1 MAFKTSV
8 NTAPHFAEKGE
19 LGETVELRL
28 ELKLLADVG
37 LAGFPNAG
45 KSTLLSHIS
54 AARPKI
60 GDYPFTTLTPN
71 LGVVQYHKRSFA
83 VADIPGLIEG
93 AHEGR
98 GLGDE
103 FLRHIERTRVIVHL
117 VDVTGFDGKTA
128 YQNYVALNKEL
139 AAYSPVLA
147 KKLQIVAANK
157 MDLTGSDKL
166 LAAFKKKLK
175 KVTVVPVS
183 AATGKGLKE
192 LLNAVVKILDKT
204 PETPAFTAPSTHIN
218 IETDFAVKRE
228 NDAFRVT
235 GKKVERLIQMTNFSQ
250 DEGVARLQKVLKRM
264 GVEKALADIGA
275 EPGDPILLGP
285 HEFTFRPE

>member
-1 MAFKTSV
+1 
-8 NTAPHFAEKGE
+8 
-19 LGETVELRL
+19 VELRL

-45 KSTLLSHIS
+45 KSTLLSHVS

-71 LGVVQYHKRSFA
+71 LGIVQYHKRSFA

-117 VDVTGFDGKTA
+117 LDVTGFDGKTA
-128 YQNYVALNKEL
+128 HQNYVALNKEL
-139 AAYSPVLA
+139 AAYSPILA
-147 KKLQIVAANK
+147 KKHQVIAVNK
-157 MDLTGSDKL
+157 MDLTDSAKL
-166 LAAFKKKLK
+166 LAAFKKKVK
-175 KVTVVPVS
+175 KTPVIPVS
-183 AATGKGLKE
+183 AATGKGLND
-192 LLNAVVKILDKT
+192 LLAAVVKLLDKT
-204 PETPAFTAPSTHIN
+204 PETPAFVAPTTHIK
-218 IETDFAVKRE
+218 IETDFHVKKE

-235 GKKVERLIQMTNFSQ
+235 GTKVERLFQMTNFSQ
-250 DEGVARLQKVLKRM
+250 DEGVARLQKVLKKM
-264 GVEKALADIGA
+264 GVEKALSDLGA
-275 EPGDPILLGP
+275 EPGDQILLGS
-285 HEFTFRPE
+285 HEFTFRPD